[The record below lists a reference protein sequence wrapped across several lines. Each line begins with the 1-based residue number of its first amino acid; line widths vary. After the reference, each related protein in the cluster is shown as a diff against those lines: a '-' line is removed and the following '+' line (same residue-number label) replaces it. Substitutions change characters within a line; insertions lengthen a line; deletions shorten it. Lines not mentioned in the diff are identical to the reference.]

1 VGVAELPAAFRG
13 AFGGRFRYFNALQSA
28 CFAGA
33 FGGAGSL
40 VVAAPTG
47 SGKTVV
53 MELAILGLHRVGLAP
68 GGGALAPP
76 GGRRKAVYI
85 APMKALVQEK
95 ADEWARCLGP
105 GGLGLTLATLTSDT
119 DLEGQARLPQAD
131 IILTTP
137 EKFDSATRRGAG
149 RGSMAFFAD
158 IGLVIIDE
166 VHILNDERGK
176 SLEAVVARLRLG
188 GPLPAAAGAPGRV
201 LRRERP
207 PHRPPQVRRRE
218 RDDSQR

>member
-1 VGVAELPAAFRG
+1 
-13 AFGGRFRYFNALQSA
+13 
-28 CFAGA
+28 
-33 FGGAGSL
+33 
-40 VVAAPTG
+40 
-47 SGKTVV
+47 
-53 MELAILGLHRVGLAP
+53 M
-68 GGGALAPP
+68 
-76 GGRRKAVYI
+76 
-85 APMKALVQEK
+85 QEK

-176 SLEAVVARLRLG
+176 SLEAVVARLRLVEAHFRRQQARPG
-188 GPLPAAAGAPGRV
+188 ASSGVNPPSPASGSSPRA
-201 LRRERP
+201 
-207 PHRPPQVRRRE
+207 
-218 RDDSQR
+218 